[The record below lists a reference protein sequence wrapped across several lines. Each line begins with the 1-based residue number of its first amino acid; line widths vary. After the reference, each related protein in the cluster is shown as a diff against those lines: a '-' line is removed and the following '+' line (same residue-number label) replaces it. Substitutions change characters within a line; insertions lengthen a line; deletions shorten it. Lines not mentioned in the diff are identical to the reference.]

1 MKLIDTTCPKCGANL
16 RVDADMQSAFCEYCG
31 AELLIDD
38 EVQHLQIDNAES
50 AGYAFEKGRQRAQQ
64 EAQMPMEYSA
74 PLAPKKNKKMVWWV
88 LGWIFIF
95 PIPLTIIIS
104 RNQKLKTGVY
114 YKEQR
119 KGDSTMKQVTKDM
132 NIREMVMMDEGIAE
146 ILMGAGMH
154 CLGCMMSHFENL
166 EQACAVH
173 GIDADAL
180 VDQINE
186 YLEAQG
192 E

>member
-95 PIPLTIIIS
+95 PIPLTILIA
-104 RNQKLKTGVY
+104 RNQRLKTGAKISIIAAAWVVY
-114 YKEQR
+114 LLIGIGSGAANKNEEQ
-119 KGDSTMKQVTKDM
+119 SVTASNQTSYSIQDTT
-132 NIREMVMMDEGIAE
+132 NINRG
-146 ILMGAGMH
+146 
-154 CLGCMMSHFENL
+154 
-166 EQACAVH
+166 
-173 GIDADAL
+173 
-180 VDQINE
+180 
-186 YLEAQG
+186 
-192 E
+192 